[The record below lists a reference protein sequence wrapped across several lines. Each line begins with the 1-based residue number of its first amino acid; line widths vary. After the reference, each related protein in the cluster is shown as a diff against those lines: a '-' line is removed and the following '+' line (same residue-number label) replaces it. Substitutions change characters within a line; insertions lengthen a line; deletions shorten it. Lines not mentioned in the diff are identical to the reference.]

1 MFAVKGIYDGNTV
14 MIDKASAPKERYNVV
29 VTFLEP
35 LVRQEN
41 AGISEENTDDDTV
54 IMERIRQRLFR
65 KPSELSGEE
74 KLAALNRIT
83 GIIKGPVDLDAI
95 REERLSR
102 Q

>member
-1 MFAVKGIYDGNTV
+1 MFAVKGIYDGNAV
-14 MIDKASAPKERYNVV
+14 MIDKASAPKERYAVV

-35 LVRQEN
+35 LAR
-41 AGISEENTDDDTV
+41 EENTGDDTV

-65 KPSELSGEE
+65 KPSEISVEE
-74 KLAALNRIT
+74 KRAALNRIT
-83 GIIKGPVDLDAI
+83 GIIKGRPVDLDTI